1 MPRSHSRL
9 KIRSGVCARRA
20 DTDGGFQLRAYS
32 LILALSLS
40 FGLPIGPNFLV
51 AFTGDSNTTA
61 MAGAGCALAQSSIAM
76 AAAESGQAPS
86 PDLNLKQDTP
96 EPLEKVENEGIAGG
110 ASQISRLRSPESV
123 DDNGETTTVLPALPI
138 GGNFVVGGQGT
149 GKETSAAD
157 SGHTQAIVL
166 PGRANYDAAGESTTA
181 GNFPSTATISPQG
194 PLQLSLPNSEY
205 ILPSNSVLRGRVS
218 ETPERSPL
226 LSGSVQTIPDG
237 IKVDL
242 TLQGNLN
249 SEMSQKGS
257 EVYAQISRD
266 VTDSAGN
273 KVYLPGGWVAHGFV
287 TDRSGQK
294 RHSGAGWA
302 EVTFD
307 RIISPDGKYDVPF
320 DAKVS
325 TKDNTVVAV
334 TKILATDTKYMSMGA
349 VAGGVLSFQMT
360 GIGVAV
366 ASHGYSVAIG
376 AAVGAGIG
384 LFGAI
389 RKKGPIL
396 SLYPGEHLK
405 LTTTGSI
412 QMPGFNLANLPSAKP
427 KERVIGLFVQINDA
441 KLIKD
446 DFTEDKKARILKVN
460 FTIANNSQREF
471 LLNNLRVIS
480 ELNEIFGPHMNS
492 LAVKF
497 QPLTPKSSQTLTVPF
512 SVDAGKHQYWLLLT
526 DSKGNEV
533 RREPIKID

>member
-1 MPRSHSRL
+1 MDRDR
-9 KIRSGVCARRA
+9 
-20 DTDGGFQLRAYS
+20 GFHLRAFS

-40 FGLPIGPNFLV
+40 LGVPLTPACLFGP
-51 AFTGDSNTTA
+51 
-61 MAGAGCALAQSSIAM
+61 GAEKSFGNCALAQGTISM
-76 AAAESGQAPS
+76 VGGTGGEPSGDS
-86 PDLNLKQDTP
+86 TLKQGEP
-96 EPLEKVENEGIAGG
+96 EPLEGTTGG
-110 ASQISRLRSPESV
+110 AKQNAALHSPGSADESEES
-123 DDNGETTTVLPALPI
+123 NTVLPAMPM
-138 GGNFVVGGQGT
+138 GGTFVVGGQGKENST
-149 GKETSAAD
+149 GETN
-157 SGHTQAIVL
+157 HNQAIVM
-166 PGRANYDAAGESTTA
+166 PGGDSGGGDGGGENTSA
-181 GNFPSTATISPQG
+181 SKLPSTASMAPTG
-194 PLQLSLPNSEY
+194 PLQLSLPNNEY
-205 ILPSNSVLRGRVS
+205 IFPSNSILHGRVT
-218 ETPERSPL
+218 ETPELSPL

-257 EVYAQISRD
+257 EVFAQISRD
-266 VTDSAGN
+266 VTDSNGN

-287 TDRSGQK
+287 TDRAGQK

-307 RIISPDGKYDVPF
+307 RIISPDGKYDIPF

-334 TKILATDTKYMSMGA
+334 TKVLATDTKYMSLGA
-349 VAGGVLSFQMT
+349 VAGSVLSVQMT

-376 AAVGAGIG
+376 AGIGAAIG
-384 LFGAI
+384 LFGAV

-405 LTTTGSI
+405 LVTAGSI

-427 KERVIGLFVQINDA
+427 KERVIGLFVQVNDA
-441 KLIKD
+441 KLLKD
-446 DFTEDKKARILKVN
+446 DFSDDKKARILNVN
-460 FTIANNSQREF
+460 FTIENHSQREF

-480 ELNEIFGPHMNS
+480 ELNEIFVPHMNAM
-492 LAVKF
+492 AVKF
-497 QPLTPKSSQTLTVPF
+497 SPLTPESSQTLTIPF

-526 DSKGNEV
+526 DAKGNEV